1 MGCTTSSHGHLN
13 IKKPAPT
20 PGRTDCGPWLK
31 SIDELTDFP
40 LFPEGTKSL
49 LSKHLTEEVWNE
61 YKDQKDDAGVP
72 FKTCIMSGCVNVDS
86 GVGVYAGSHSAY
98 KKFNKLFDPIIQD
111 YHGHSPSAKHVSEMN
126 TNGL

>member
-1 MGCTTSSHGHLN
+1 MAEREEGE
-13 IKKPAPT
+13 AA
-20 PGRTDCGPWLK
+20 LK
-31 SIDELTDFP
+31 RLRRDLEMVTRERDDARV
-40 LFPEGTKSL
+40 L
-49 LSKHLTEEVWNE
+49 LRRSKHLTEEVWNE